1 MRTSKLAIEAATATV
16 PVNNQLNKN
25 VSKLAT
31 IRHVQVLQKLIIC
44 ALFVY
49 FILIFTVYAHYKA
62 YTHITNITVKHHTS
76 MVPQKK
82 VLYAYSIHTVTESS
96 TEPL

>member
-16 PVNNQLNKN
+16 PVSNQLNKN

-31 IRHVQVLQKLIIC
+31 TRHVHVLQKLIIC

-49 FILIFTVYAHYKA
+49 FIVLFTTTHYYTVYTHKVNTFVRYYTTHIERDFDRTIATWYERFTV
-62 YTHITNITVKHHTS
+62 
-76 MVPQKK
+76 
-82 VLYAYSIHTVTESS
+82 
-96 TEPL
+96 